1 VLQASNIWILSNRK
15 PAERKGKVQ
24 LIDASSFWQKM
35 RKSLGSKRKEL
46 GPEHIEEITRLFG
59 NFEQAEH
66 NGKPI
71 SRIFRNEAFGF
82 RTITVE
88 RHRPRENK
96 AGL

>member
-1 VLQASNIWILSNRK
+1 M
-15 PAERKGKVQ
+15 
-24 LIDASSFWQKM
+24 M

-71 SRIFRNEAFGF
+71 SRIFRNENFGY
-82 RTITVE
+82 RAAPRE
-88 RHRPRENK
+88 RCLDRPRENK
-96 AGL
+96 GGL